1 MTGRTILAGRCYLR
15 ALATMRAHPKGPAAL
30 RADRAWCLAG
40 SLLAASMRRDGLDV
54 YRDVDA
60 VLRAAGMPETYQ
72 VEVGHTIGHAESSL
86 FAATH
91 AMPAM
96 VAAWE
101 AEGAYGAPDD
111 DDEPDAY
118 EVWNA
123 TGSFPK

>member
-1 MTGRTILAGRCYLR
+1 
-15 ALATMRAHPKGPAAL
+15 
-30 RADRAWCLAG
+30 
-40 SLLAASMRRDGLDV
+40 
-54 YRDVDA
+54 
-60 VLRAAGMPETYQ
+60 MPETYQ
-72 VEVGHTIGHAESSL
+72 VEVGHTVGHAEFSL

-96 VAAWE
+96 VVAWE
-101 AEGAYGAPDD
+101 AEGAYGAPDDD